1 MSSFRIR
8 PKFTIFS
15 KRKMDDII
23 HDTRILLQERGN
35 NIRGLAMQDHIT
47 LQIPPEE
54 RHFWSPQLSVILYDE
69 INQTRLVGV
78 YGPMPNVWIIFTFGY
93 LGLSTLLVFILI
105 IGLSQKNLGLES
117 PVLWWAPVLCAL
129 LAGLYLFSQ
138 MGQKLG
144 ASQMFTL
151 HHEMEN
157 ILGEKIPIY

>member
-8 PKFTIFS
+8 PKFTIYS
-15 KRKMDDII
+15 DRKMEEII
-23 HDTRILLQERGN
+23 LDTRTLLQKRGN
-35 NIRGLAMQDHIT
+35 FIRGLAMQDHIT
-47 LQIPPEE
+47 LQIPADE

-78 YGPMPNVWIIFTFGY
+78 YGPMPNVWIIFAFGY
-93 LGLSTLLVFILI
+93 LGISTLLVFILI
-105 IGLSQKNLGLES
+105 IGLSQKNLGMDS
-117 PVLWWAPVLCAL
+117 PVLWWAPVLVAL
-129 LAGLYLFSQ
+129 LVALYFISQ